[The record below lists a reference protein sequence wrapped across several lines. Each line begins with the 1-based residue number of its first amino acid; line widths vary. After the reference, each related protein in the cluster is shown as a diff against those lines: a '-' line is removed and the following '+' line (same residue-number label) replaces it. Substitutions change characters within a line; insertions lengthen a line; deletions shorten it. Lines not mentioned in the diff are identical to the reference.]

1 MVGVLWVYIIDNG
14 GGREGNAE
22 RKREDGIMWRGLILR
37 KISYFGMHHKEK
49 FPSRKLNEFAKL
61 LHYSLNRQREG
72 ETERRVEK
80 EKERKRRERDRE
92 RERDRDRDR
101 QRDRETEGR
110 QVRHNIW

>member
-1 MVGVLWVYIIDNG
+1 MGIHNRQW

-37 KISYFGMHHKEK
+37 KISYFSMHHKEK

-72 ETERRVEK
+72 GD
-80 EKERKRRERDRE
+80 REESRE
-92 RERDRDRDR
+92 RE
-101 QRDRETEGR
+101 
-110 QVRHNIW
+110 

>member
-1 MVGVLWVYIIDNG
+1 
-14 GGREGNAE
+14 
-22 RKREDGIMWRGLILR
+22 MWRGLILR

-80 EKERKRRERDRE
+80 ENERKRRERDRVRE
-92 RERDRDRDR
+92 RER
-101 QRDRETEGR
+101 QRETETER
-110 QVRHNIW
+110 QRNRQTEREGIHRHELNYLFYINNNL